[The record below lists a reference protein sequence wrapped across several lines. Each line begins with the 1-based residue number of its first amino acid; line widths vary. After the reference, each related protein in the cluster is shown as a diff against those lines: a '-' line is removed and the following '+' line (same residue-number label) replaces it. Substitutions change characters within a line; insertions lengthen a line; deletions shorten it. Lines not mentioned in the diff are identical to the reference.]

1 MPPSAPLRLV
11 PHRRLA
17 RGVTSAG
24 FLVRELHKDLPRK
37 EKMAYIGTDEHTPIW
52 LPESLPGEILAE
64 SFIELLNIAA
74 DIVAASEPEEPNFG
88 FIVRDWFGPYL
99 LSPPTRSVGGRC

>member
-1 MPPSAPLRLV
+1 LPDG
-11 PHRRLA
+11 RLA
-17 RGVTSAG
+17 GGVKYAG

-37 EKMAYIGTDEHTPIW
+37 KNMAYIGTDEHTPIW
-52 LPESLPGEILAE
+52 LPESLPEEILAE
-64 SFIELLNIAA
+64 SFIELLNTEA

-99 LSPPTRSVGGRC
+99 LSPPTRCLRGRC